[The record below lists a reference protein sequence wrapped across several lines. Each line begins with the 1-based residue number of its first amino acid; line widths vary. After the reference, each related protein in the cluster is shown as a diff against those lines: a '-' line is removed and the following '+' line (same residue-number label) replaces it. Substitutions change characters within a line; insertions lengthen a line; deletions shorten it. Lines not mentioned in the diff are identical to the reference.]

1 MAFSTPLADK
11 VTCLPISNHHW
22 LQGSGYQVF
31 FCLMARSECLVG
43 RGQAKWRWGPYTPG
57 TMWSWTRSGMTCL
70 GGESFLVPFQAQAL
84 PICSCPNSSREASGA
99 STNATNL
106 GSFQHHFLAPHHA
119 DKKGS
124 LWGVSHSISP
134 GNAFDPWF
142 KKNSK
147 PWGLP
152 LHPKSAK
159 YNTAF
164 LTNIYF
170 ATLLSLGLYTH
181 VLNVIG
187 FWVFVLK
194 YAPAADI
201 TPWGTIV
208 PYYNIETRS
217 SLFICCGSSI
227 LRA

>member
-1 MAFSTPLADK
+1 
-11 VTCLPISNHHW
+11 
-22 LQGSGYQVF
+22 
-31 FCLMARSECLVG
+31 
-43 RGQAKWRWGPYTPG
+43 
-57 TMWSWTRSGMTCL
+57 MTCF
-70 GGESFLVPFQAQAL
+70 GGESFLVPFQAQVL
-84 PICSCPNSSREASGA
+84 QICPCPNSSREASGA

-124 LWGVSHSISP
+124 LWGVLHSISP
-134 GNAFDPWF
+134 GNAFAPWL

-181 VLNVIG
+181 ALNIIG
-187 FWVFVLK
+187 FGVFMLK

-208 PYYNIETRS
+208 PYYNIETKS